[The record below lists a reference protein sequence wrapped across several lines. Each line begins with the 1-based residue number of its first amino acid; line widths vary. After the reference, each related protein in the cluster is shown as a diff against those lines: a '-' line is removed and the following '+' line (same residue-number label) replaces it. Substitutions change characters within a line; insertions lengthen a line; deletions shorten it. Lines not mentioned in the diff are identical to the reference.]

1 MQTPAM
7 ESTLGYRGAV
17 YPWHCDHMGHM
28 NVMWYVGKFDE
39 AVWTFL
45 ARLGLSPAYLREQG
59 RGMAA
64 VEQTIRYQREL
75 HAGDVVQVHS
85 RIAEQRDK
93 ALVIEHVMSD
103 AASGSVAA
111 TMRVVAVHLDTTRRR
126 AVAFEPAVAQA
137 MAAAST
143 ASTAGQSAAP
153 TAPPAGFN

>member
-1 MQTPAM
+1 MPPVLTY
-7 ESTLGYRGAV
+7 LGTV

-75 HAGDVVQVHS
+75 HAGGVVQVHS

-137 MAAAST
+137 MAAGIS
-143 ASTAGQSAAP
+143 AGHAAAP